1 MYLVADSVDDLMRAA
16 FSNIRE
22 KGETVVASR
31 GSTKELFGV
40 MLELT
45 APLVRVSRTEM
56 KGRLYSAL
64 GELLWY
70 LSGSNE
76 LGFIDYY
83 LKGGYEA
90 EPGTN
95 AVWGAYGPRLLNMR
109 GSINQIDQIKELL
122 LSKRTSR
129 QAVIQL
135 FDAADIATERKDV
148 PCTCTLQF
156 TIRKTGLDLLVSM
169 RSNDAYRGLP
179 HDIFA
184 FTMIQELM
192 ARDLGLNIG
201 RYKHAAGSLHLYDE
215 LNGKVSDFLDE
226 GWHEP
231 IPMPEMPEGSQWS
244 QIQVVLSA
252 EAQIR
257 AGHDLDVKT
266 LGLNSYWAD
275 IVRLLKVYL
284 LTRADAAKNNLE
296 QLKAIEKAMNSPFYK
311 IYIADRIKKS
321 MAWEEA

>member
-1 MYLVADSVDDLMRAA
+1 MRAVFA
-16 FSNIRE
+16 DIRAN
-22 KGETVVASR
+22 GEAVVASR
-31 GSTKELFGV
+31 GPTKERFGV
-40 MLELT
+40 MLELN

-70 LSGSNE
+70 LSGSND
-76 LGFIDYY
+76 LSFIDYY

-90 EPGTN
+90 EPGTS

-109 GSINQIDQIKELL
+109 GSINQLHQITSLL
-122 LSKRTSR
+122 KSKRTSR

-156 TIRKTGLDLLVSM
+156 AIRKAGLDLLVSM

-192 ARDLGLNIG
+192 ARELDLGIG
-201 RYKHAAGSLHLYDE
+201 RYKHAAGSLHLYDSIDS
-215 LNGKVSDFLDE
+215 KVTDFLDE

-231 IPMPEMPEGSQWS
+231 IPMPEMPNGSQWS
-244 QIQVVLSA
+244 QMQIVLSA
-252 EAQIR
+252 EAKVRTGQDI
-257 AGHDLDVKT
+257 DVQA

-275 IVRLLKVYL
+275 VVRLLQVYFF
-284 LTRADAAKNNLE
+284 TRADGAKTNGDRLKTVENN
-296 QLKAIEKAMNSPFYK
+296 MSSPFYK
-311 IYIADRIKKS
+311 IYVSDRIKKS
-321 MAWEEA
+321 LAWEEP